1 MKSVIHNGF
10 LRLAVVNI
18 LSNLMVPLASL
29 VDLAFLGYL
38 DEIRH
43 LAGVSLATVLFNYI
57 YWTFGFLR
65 MSTTGTTAQARGSG
79 NDLEVKQI
87 CLRNCLIALAI
98 ATIIIILKYPLRE
111 IGFSLL
117 SATPEVKAS
126 GISYYQSLIWG
137 APATL
142 LNFVLIG
149 WFLGLEQGGK
159 VLLLSVVNKGTN
171 IILDYIFIV
180 RWGWESSGAGSATA
194 ISQYITLVVGII
206 CIFNLISL
214 TEIPQLIKGIW
225 QPQVIR
231 ETFILNRDILI
242 RTFALISTFAV
253 FTNLSSYINTL
264 VLATDTLLL
273 QVVTLAAYFIDGLA
287 FATESLAGKSYGEGN
302 QEQLKV
308 LVKLSGIISVS
319 IGLIFALIFCL
330 FPTSLFSLLT
340 NHTQVINNI
349 SSYVFWLIPVLGFGG
364 MAYMLDGYFL
374 GLTEGSL
381 LRNSTLVA
389 SLVGFLPFAMM
400 GWLLKSNHI
409 LWLALA
415 MFMATR
421 AITLGRAIPN
431 IIVENFSPSI
441 ELIKDN
447 NEKTFF
453 TSK

>member
-10 LRLAVVNI
+10 LRLAFVNI

-38 DEIRH
+38 DEIHH
-43 LAGVSLATVLFNYI
+43 LAGVSIATVLFNYI

-65 MSTTGTTAQARGSG
+65 MGTTGRTAQARGSE
-79 NDLEVKQI
+79 NHREVKQI
-87 CLRNCLIALAI
+87 CLRNCLIALVI
-98 ATIIIILKYPLRE
+98 GTIILIFQYPLRE

-126 GISYYQSLIWG
+126 GINYYQSLIWG

-159 VLLLSVVNKGTN
+159 VLLLSVVNKATN

-194 ISQYITLVVGII
+194 ISQYITLFVGII
-206 CIFNLISL
+206 CVFKFISL
-214 TEIPQLIKGIW
+214 AEIPQLIKDIW
-225 QPQVIR
+225 QPQIIR

-242 RTFALISTFAV
+242 RTFALISTFAI
-253 FTNLSSYINTL
+253 FTNLSSYIDTL
-264 VLATDTLLL
+264 VLATNTLLL
-273 QVVTLAAYFIDGLA
+273 QIVTLAAYFIDGLA

-302 QEQLKV
+302 QAQLKI

-319 IGLIFALIFCL
+319 IGLIFALVFCL
-330 FPTSLFSLLT
+330 FPTPLFSLLT
-340 NHTQVINNI
+340 NHAEVIQNI
-349 SSYVFWLIPVLGFGG
+349 NSYVFWLIPVLSFGG

-374 GLTEGSL
+374 GLTQGNL
-381 LRNSTLVA
+381 LRNSTLIA
-389 SLVGFLPFAMM
+389 SLVGFLPFAIV
-400 GWLLKSNHI
+400 GWFFQSNHI

-415 MFMATR
+415 TFMATR
-421 AITLGRAIPN
+421 AITLGKAIPN
-431 IIVENFSPSI
+431 IIVEKNSA
-441 ELIKDN
+441 
-447 NEKTFF
+447 
-453 TSK
+453 

>member
-1 MKSVIHNGF
+1 MKSVINNGF
-10 LRLAVVNI
+10 LRLALVNI

-65 MSTTGTTAQARGSG
+65 MSTTGTTAQSRGSR
-79 NDLEVKQI
+79 NDREVKQI

-98 ATIIIILKYPLRE
+98 ATIIIIFKYPLRE

-126 GISYYQSLIWG
+126 GISYYESLIWG

-180 RWGWESSGAGSATA
+180 RWGWESGGAGTATA
-194 ISQYITLVVGII
+194 ISQYITLLVGII
-206 CIFNLISL
+206 FVFKLISL
-214 TEIPQLIKGIW
+214 TEIPQLIKNIW

-242 RTFALISTFAV
+242 RTFALISTFAI

-264 VLATDTLLL
+264 VLATNTLLL

-302 QEQLKV
+302 QEQLKI

-319 IGLIFALIFCL
+319 LGLIFALIFCL
-330 FPTSLFSLLT
+330 FPTPLFSLLT
-340 NHTQVINNI
+340 NHTQVINKIN
-349 SSYVFWLIPVLGFGG
+349 SYVFWLIPILGFGG
-364 MAYMLDGYFL
+364 IAYMLDGYFL
-374 GLTEGSL
+374 GLTKGNL
-381 LRNSTLVA
+381 LRNSTLIA
-389 SLVGFLPFAMM
+389 SLIGFLPFAIV
-400 GWLLKSNHI
+400 GWWLKSNHI

-415 MFMATR
+415 IFMATR
-421 AITLGRAIPN
+421 AITLSKAIPN
-431 IIVENFSPSI
+431 ITVEKFSARR
-441 ELIKDN
+441 ETLKDD
-447 NEKTFF
+447 NEQTFLNPQ
-453 TSK
+453 